1 MTAELPAGAVSA
13 ASRVATLVINAAN
26 SSGVGALPPMMLEVS
41 ESSDD
46 ESESGKRGRFLVE
59 RVRGVVKLIRQ
70 GNHASGET
78 GLGDSRTSS
87 DFSSGGLLSI
97 RVELTGRYVGL
108 ADVRQSNCLG
118 VSSCEDEVLDS

>member
-1 MTAELPAGAVSA
+1 MTAELPAGAAAAVSA

-26 SSGVGALPPMMLEVS
+26 SAGVGGVVPMMLEVS

-46 ESESGKRGRFLVE
+46 ESGKLGRFLVE
-59 RVRGVVKLIRQ
+59 RVRGVVKLICR
-70 GNHASGET
+70 GSETETSGET

-97 RVELTGRYVGL
+97 RVELGGRYVGL
-108 ADVRQSNCLG
+108 ADDRQSNGLVG
-118 VSSCEDEVLDS
+118 L